1 MKRCTAR
8 SVFAFVL
15 LSFIFCVSTAFS
27 NLQTYHRW
35 DFDSGKEGWEASGT
49 STNIVLYTSSFNF
62 EVNNGKLETERPSSH
77 AIDSLYF
84 KYVDDLSQLENITI
98 YLTSSYPFYIQAY
111 ATKIT
116 GKTVKTNIIHQ
127 SPADEYQKITL
138 TFDTPIL
145 ISQEIYIDFNV
156 KNSNGNFKMSV
167 DWIEVNS
174 SQKDNEFD
182 LTIFPPGNVIQKG
195 KEGEFTINANWT
207 ANQNIPATK
216 MNALVL
222 SQNNFNLMENS
233 PHGEILDVVV
243 GETTA
248 QAKFLFTAQELGE
261 HLVNFTATLEN
272 VPGNPLE
279 ITKQLPIFVT
289 DFDPNTLFN
298 QTSTADNW
306 MLYPN

>member
-1 MKRCTAR
+1 MKRYTIK
-8 SVFAFVL
+8 SIFSFML

-27 NLQTYHRW
+27 FPQTYYRW
-35 DFDSGKEGWEASGT
+35 DFDSGKEGWEDDAT
-49 STNIVLYTSSFNF
+49 CSSPFNF
-62 EVNNGKLETERPSSH
+62 EVKNGKLEAELPLDEL
-77 AIDSLYF
+77 IYDINF
-84 KYVDDLSQLENITI
+84 KFDDNLPQLKDLTI

-116 GKTVKTNIIHQ
+116 GNTVKTNIIHQ
-127 SPADEYQKITL
+127 PPTDEYQKITL
-138 TFDTPIL
+138 AFDSPIL
-145 ISQEIYIDFNV
+145 TPQEINIDFNIHRLHE
-156 KNSNGNFKMSV
+156 NFKMSV
-167 DWIEVNS
+167 DWIEANS
-174 SQKDNEFD
+174 SNKDNDFD
-182 LTIFPPGNVIQKG
+182 LTFDPPGNVIQKG

-207 ANQNIPATK
+207 ANQNIPAAK
-216 MNALVL
+216 MNALIL
-222 SQNNFNLMENS
+222 SQNNFNLVENS
-233 PHGEILDVVV
+233 PHGELLDLVV

-272 VPGNPLE
+272 VLPGIPLE

-298 QTSTADNW
+298 QTSNADNW